1 MNHKN
6 FKIIHIFKIIRPH
19 QWVKNVLVFT
29 PLLMSHNFDFNNLI
43 LSLKAFIIFSLIAS
57 SIYVINDIVDLK
69 SDQNHPFKKYR
80 PLAAKLIT
88 VNHCKIL
95 ILILLALVT
104 VLLLNVNKEFIMI
117 IISYFILSNLY
128 TFFFKKIVIID
139 LLILSLLYTSRILG
153 GSYIADTSTSLSLL
167 LFSVFF
173 FISLAAVKRLTELV
187 NIVRFKKKK
196 IHGREY
202 TIKHKKMIYWIA
214 ILTGWISIL
223 VLIFHINSPVVIKQ
237 YSFPDILWIMCFVM
251 LFWISRIIYVS
262 NKGQIKDDPIV
273 YAISD
278 KISYLCL
285 AIILFIFWLGVNI

>member
-1 MNHKN
+1 MTRKN

-153 GSYIADTSTSLSLL
+153 GGYIADTSTSLSLL

-173 FISLAAVKRLTELV
+173 FTSLAAVKRLIELV
-187 NIVRFKKKK
+187 NIIRFKKKK

-237 YSFPDILWIMCFVM
+237 YSFPDILWIICFVM

-285 AIILFIFWLGVNI
+285 VIILFIFWLGVTI

>member
-1 MNHKN
+1 MTRKN

-117 IISYFILSNLY
+117 IISYFILSNFY
-128 TFFFKKIVIID
+128 TFFFKKIIIID

-237 YSFPDILWIMCFVM
+237 YSFPDILWIICFVM

-285 AIILFIFWLGVNI
+285 VIILFIFWLGVNI

>member
-1 MNHKN
+1 MTRKN

-187 NIVRFKKKK
+187 NIIRFKKKK

-237 YSFPDILWIMCFVM
+237 YSFPDILWIICFVM

-285 AIILFIFWLGVNI
+285 VIILFIFWLGVTI

>member
-1 MNHKN
+1 MTRKN

-43 LSLKAFIIFSLIAS
+43 LSTKAFIIFSLIAS

-153 GSYIADTSTSLSLL
+153 GGYIADTSTSLSLL

-173 FISLAAVKRLTELV
+173 FTSLAAVKRLIELV
-187 NIVRFKKKK
+187 NIIKFKKKR

-214 ILTGWISIL
+214 ILTGLISIL

-237 YSFPDILWIMCFVM
+237 YSFPDILWIICFVM

>member
-43 LSLKAFIIFSLIAS
+43 LSTKAFIIFSLIAS

-88 VNHCKIL
+88 VKHCKIL

-117 IISYFILSNLY
+117 IISYFILSNFY
-128 TFFFKKIVIID
+128 TFFFKKIIIID

-237 YSFPDILWIMCFVM
+237 YSFPDILWIICFVM

-285 AIILFIFWLGVNI
+285 VIILFIFWLGVTI

>member
-1 MNHKN
+1 MTRKN

-29 PLLMSHNFDFNNLI
+29 PLFMSHNFDFNNLI
-43 LSLKAFIIFSLIAS
+43 LSTKAFIIFSLIAS

-117 IISYFILSNLY
+117 IISYFILSNFY
-128 TFFFKKIVIID
+128 TFFFKKIIIID

-173 FISLAAVKRLTELV
+173 FTSLAAVKRLIELV
-187 NIVRFKKKK
+187 NIIRFKKKK

-237 YSFPDILWIMCFVM
+237 YSFPDILWIICFVM

-285 AIILFIFWLGVNI
+285 AIILFIFWLGVTI

>member
-43 LSLKAFIIFSLIAS
+43 LSTKAFIIFSLIAS

-117 IISYFILSNLY
+117 IISYFILSNFY
-128 TFFFKKIVIID
+128 TFFFKKIIIID

-237 YSFPDILWIMCFVM
+237 YSFPDILWIICFVM

-285 AIILFIFWLGVNI
+285 VIILFIFWLGVTI

>member
-1 MNHKN
+1 MTRKN

-153 GSYIADTSTSLSLL
+153 GGYIADTSTSLSLL

-173 FISLAAVKRLTELV
+173 FTSLAAVKRLIELV
-187 NIVRFKKKK
+187 NIIKFKKKR

-237 YSFPDILWIMCFVM
+237 YSFPDILWIICFVM

>member
-1 MNHKN
+1 MTRKN

-117 IISYFILSNLY
+117 IISYFILSNFY
-128 TFFFKKIVIID
+128 TFFFKKIIIID

-237 YSFPDILWIMCFVM
+237 YSFPDILWIICFVM

>member
-1 MNHKN
+1 MTHKN
-6 FKIIHIFKIIRPH
+6 YKIINIFKIMRPH

-117 IISYFILSNLY
+117 IISYFILSNFY
-128 TFFFKKIVIID
+128 TFFFKKIIIID

-237 YSFPDILWIMCFVM
+237 YSFPDILWIICFVM

-285 AIILFIFWLGVNI
+285 VIILFIFWLGVTI

>member
-1 MNHKN
+1 MTYKN
-6 FKIIHIFKIIRPH
+6 FKIINIFKIIRPH

-43 LSLKAFIIFSLIAS
+43 LSTKAFIIFSLIAS

-104 VLLLNVNKEFIMI
+104 VLLLNVNKEFIMV

-128 TFFFKKIVIID
+128 TFFFKKIIIID

-153 GSYIADTSTSLSLL
+153 GGYIADTSTSLSLL

-173 FISLAAVKRLTELV
+173 FTSLAAVKRLTELV
-187 NIVRFKKKK
+187 NIIRFKKKK

-237 YSFPDILWIMCFVM
+237 YSFPDILWIICFVM
-251 LFWISRIIYVS
+251 LFWILRIIYVS

-285 AIILFIFWLGVNI
+285 VIILFIFWLGVTI

>member
-43 LSLKAFIIFSLIAS
+43 LSTKAFIIFSLIAS

-153 GSYIADTSTSLSLL
+153 GGYIADTSTSLSLL

-173 FISLAAVKRLTELV
+173 FTSLAAVKRLIELV
-187 NIVRFKKKK
+187 NIIRFKRKK

-237 YSFPDILWIMCFVM
+237 YSFPDILWIICFVM

>member
-1 MNHKN
+1 MTYKN
-6 FKIIHIFKIIRPH
+6 FKIINIFKIIRPH

-43 LSLKAFIIFSLIAS
+43 LSTKAFIIFSLIAS

-153 GSYIADTSTSLSLL
+153 GGYIADTSTSLSLL

-173 FISLAAVKRLTELV
+173 FTSLAAVKRLTELV
-187 NIVRFKKKK
+187 NNIRFKKKK

-237 YSFPDILWIMCFVM
+237 YSFPDILWIICFVM
-251 LFWISRIIYVS
+251 LFWILRIIYVS

-285 AIILFIFWLGVNI
+285 VIILFIFWLGVTI

>member
-1 MNHKN
+1 MTRKN
-6 FKIIHIFKIIRPH
+6 LKIIHIFKIIRPH

-43 LSLKAFIIFSLIAS
+43 LSTKAFIIFSLIAS

-128 TFFFKKIVIID
+128 TFFFKKIIIID

-153 GSYIADTSTSLSLL
+153 GGYIADTSTSLSLL

-173 FISLAAVKRLTELV
+173 FTSLAAVKRLIELV
-187 NIVRFKKKK
+187 NIIKFKKKK

-237 YSFPDILWIMCFVM
+237 YSFPDILWIICFVM

>member
-1 MNHKN
+1 MTYKN
-6 FKIIHIFKIIRPH
+6 FKIINIFKIIRPH

-43 LSLKAFIIFSLIAS
+43 LSTKAFIIFSLIAS

-104 VLLLNVNKEFIMI
+104 VLLLNVNKEFIMV

-128 TFFFKKIVIID
+128 TFFFKKIIIID

-153 GSYIADTSTSLSLL
+153 GGYIADTSTSLSLL

-173 FISLAAVKRLTELV
+173 FTSLAAVKRLTELV
-187 NIVRFKKKK
+187 NIIRFKKKK

-237 YSFPDILWIMCFVM
+237 YSFPDILWIICFVM

-285 AIILFIFWLGVNI
+285 VIILFIFWLGVTI

>member
-1 MNHKN
+1 MTRKN

-43 LSLKAFIIFSLIAS
+43 LSTKAFIIFSLIAS

-153 GSYIADTSTSLSLL
+153 GGYIADTSTSLSLL

-173 FISLAAVKRLTELV
+173 FTSLAAVKRLIELV
-187 NIVRFKKKK
+187 NIIKFKKKR

-214 ILTGWISIL
+214 ILTGLISIL

-237 YSFPDILWIMCFVM
+237 YSFPDILWIICFVM

-285 AIILFIFWLGVNI
+285 VIILFIFWLGVTI

>member
-1 MNHKN
+1 MTRKN

-29 PLLMSHNFDFNNLI
+29 PLFMSHNFDFNNLI

-128 TFFFKKIVIID
+128 TFFFKKIIIID

-153 GSYIADTSTSLSLL
+153 GGYIADTSTSLSLL

-173 FISLAAVKRLTELV
+173 FTSLAAVKRLIELV
-187 NIVRFKKKK
+187 NIIRFKKKK

-214 ILTGWISIL
+214 ILTGLISIL

-237 YSFPDILWIMCFVM
+237 YSFPDILWIICFVM

>member
-1 MNHKN
+1 MTYKN
-6 FKIIHIFKIIRPH
+6 FKIINIFKIIRPH

-43 LSLKAFIIFSLIAS
+43 LSTKAFIIFSLIAS

-95 ILILLALVT
+95 ILILLALVA

-128 TFFFKKIVIID
+128 TFFFKKIIIID
-139 LLILSLLYTSRILG
+139 LLILSLLYTSNILG
-153 GSYIADTSTSLSLL
+153 GGYIADTSTSFSLL

-173 FISLAAVKRLTELV
+173 FTSLAAVKRLIELV
-187 NIVRFKKKK
+187 NIIRFKKKK

-202 TIKHKKMIYWIA
+202 TIEHKKMIYWIA

-237 YSFPDILWIMCFVM
+237 YSFPDILWIICFVM

>member
-1 MNHKN
+1 MTRKN

-29 PLLMSHNFDFNNLI
+29 PLFMSHNFDFNNLI
-43 LSLKAFIIFSLIAS
+43 LSTKAFIIFSLIAS

-153 GSYIADTSTSLSLL
+153 GGYIADTSTSLSLL

-173 FISLAAVKRLTELV
+173 FTSLAAVKRLIELV
-187 NIVRFKKKK
+187 NIIKFKKKR

-237 YSFPDILWIMCFVM
+237 YSFPDILWIICFVM

>member
-1 MNHKN
+1 M
-6 FKIIHIFKIIRPH
+6 
-19 QWVKNVLVFT
+19 
-29 PLLMSHNFDFNNLI
+29 
-43 LSLKAFIIFSLIAS
+43 
-57 SIYVINDIVDLK
+57 
-69 SDQNHPFKKYR
+69 
-80 PLAAKLIT
+80 
-88 VNHCKIL
+88 
-95 ILILLALVT
+95 
-104 VLLLNVNKEFIMI
+104 
-117 IISYFILSNLY
+117 
-128 TFFFKKIVIID
+128 
-139 LLILSLLYTSRILG
+139 YTSRILG

-237 YSFPDILWIMCFVM
+237 YSFPDILWIICFVM

-285 AIILFIFWLGVNI
+285 VIILFIFWLGVTI

>member
-1 MNHKN
+1 MTRKN

-128 TFFFKKIVIID
+128 TFFFKKIIIID

-153 GSYIADTSTSLSLL
+153 GGYIADTSTSLSLL

-173 FISLAAVKRLTELV
+173 FTSLAAVKRLIELV
-187 NIVRFKKKK
+187 NIIRFKKKK

-214 ILTGWISIL
+214 ILTGLISIL

-237 YSFPDILWIMCFVM
+237 YSFPDILWIICFVM

>member
-1 MNHKN
+1 MTRKN

-43 LSLKAFIIFSLIAS
+43 LSTKAFIIFSLIAS

-128 TFFFKKIVIID
+128 TFFFKKIIIID

-153 GSYIADTSTSLSLL
+153 GGYIADTSTSLSLL

-173 FISLAAVKRLTELV
+173 FTSLAAVKRLIELV
-187 NIVRFKKKK
+187 NIIRFKKKK

-202 TIKHKKMIYWIA
+202 TTKHKKMIYWIA

-237 YSFPDILWIMCFVM
+237 YSFPDILWIICFVM

>member
-1 MNHKN
+1 MTRKN
-6 FKIIHIFKIIRPH
+6 LKIIHIFKIIRPH

-43 LSLKAFIIFSLIAS
+43 LSTKAFIIFSLIAS

-153 GSYIADTSTSLSLL
+153 GGYIADTSTSLSLL

-173 FISLAAVKRLTELV
+173 FTSLAAVKRLIELV
-187 NIVRFKKKK
+187 NIIRFKKKK

-237 YSFPDILWIMCFVM
+237 YSFPDILWIICFVM

>member
-1 MNHKN
+1 MTRKN
-6 FKIIHIFKIIRPH
+6 FKIVHIFKIIRPH

-29 PLLMSHNFDFNNLI
+29 PLFMSHNFDFNNLI
-43 LSLKAFIIFSLIAS
+43 LSTKAFIIFSLIAS

-153 GSYIADTSTSLSLL
+153 GGYIVDTSTSLSLL

-173 FISLAAVKRLTELV
+173 FTSLAAVKRLIELV
-187 NIVRFKKKK
+187 NIIRFKKKK

-237 YSFPDILWIMCFVM
+237 YSFPDILWIICFVM

>member
-1 MNHKN
+1 MTRKN
-6 FKIIHIFKIIRPH
+6 LKIIHIFKIIRPH

-43 LSLKAFIIFSLIAS
+43 LSTKAFIIFSLIAS

-153 GSYIADTSTSLSLL
+153 GGYIADTSTSLSLL

-173 FISLAAVKRLTELV
+173 FTSLAAVKRLIELV
-187 NIVRFKKKK
+187 NIIRFKRKK

-237 YSFPDILWIMCFVM
+237 YSFPDILWIICFVM

>member
-1 MNHKN
+1 MTRKN

-43 LSLKAFIIFSLIAS
+43 LSTKAFIIFSLIAS

-153 GSYIADTSTSLSLL
+153 GGYIADTSTSLSLL

-173 FISLAAVKRLTELV
+173 FTSLAAVKRLIELV
-187 NIVRFKKKK
+187 NIIRFKKKK

-237 YSFPDILWIMCFVM
+237 YSFPDILWIICFVM

>member
-1 MNHKN
+1 MTRKN

-117 IISYFILSNLY
+117 IISYFILSNFY
-128 TFFFKKIVIID
+128 TFFFKKIIIID

-153 GSYIADTSTSLSLL
+153 GGYIADTSTSLSLL

>member
-1 MNHKN
+1 MTRKN

-29 PLLMSHNFDFNNLI
+29 PLFMSHNFDFNNLI
-43 LSLKAFIIFSLIAS
+43 LSTKAFIIFSLIAS

-128 TFFFKKIVIID
+128 TFFFKKIIIID

-153 GSYIADTSTSLSLL
+153 GGYIADTSTSLSLL

-173 FISLAAVKRLTELV
+173 FTSLAAVKRLIELV
-187 NIVRFKKKK
+187 NIIRFKKKK

-202 TIKHKKMIYWIA
+202 TTKHKKMIYWIA

-237 YSFPDILWIMCFVM
+237 YSFPDILWIICFVM

>member
-1 MNHKN
+1 MTRKN

-29 PLLMSHNFDFNNLI
+29 PLFMSHNFDFNNLI
-43 LSLKAFIIFSLIAS
+43 LSTKAFVIFSLIAS

-153 GSYIADTSTSLSLL
+153 GGYIADTSTSLSLL

-173 FISLAAVKRLTELV
+173 FTSLAAVKRLIELV
-187 NIVRFKKKK
+187 NIIRFKKKK

-237 YSFPDILWIMCFVM
+237 YSFPDILWIICFVM

>member
-1 MNHKN
+1 MTHKN
-6 FKIIHIFKIIRPH
+6 YKIINIFKIMRPH

-43 LSLKAFIIFSLIAS
+43 LSTKAFIIFSLIAS

-117 IISYFILSNLY
+117 IISYFILSNFY
-128 TFFFKKIVIID
+128 TFFFKKIIIID

-237 YSFPDILWIMCFVM
+237 YSFPDILWIICFVM

-285 AIILFIFWLGVNI
+285 VIILFIFWLGVTI

>member
-1 MNHKN
+1 MTRKN

-128 TFFFKKIVIID
+128 TFFFKKIIIID

-173 FISLAAVKRLTELV
+173 FTSLAAVKRLIELV
-187 NIVRFKKKK
+187 NIIRFKKKK

-237 YSFPDILWIMCFVM
+237 YSFPDILWIICFVM

-285 AIILFIFWLGVNI
+285 VIILFIFWLGVTI

>member
-1 MNHKN
+1 MTRKN

-43 LSLKAFIIFSLIAS
+43 LSTKAFIIFSLIAS

-153 GSYIADTSTSLSLL
+153 GGYIADTSTSLSLL

-173 FISLAAVKRLTELV
+173 FTSLAAVKRLIELV
-187 NIVRFKKKK
+187 NIIRFKKKK

-237 YSFPDILWIMCFVM
+237 YSFPDILWIICFVM

-285 AIILFIFWLGVNI
+285 VIILFIFWLGVNI

>member
-1 MNHKN
+1 MTRKN

-43 LSLKAFIIFSLIAS
+43 LSTKAFIIFSLIAS

-95 ILILLALVT
+95 ILILLALVA

-153 GSYIADTSTSLSLL
+153 GGYIADTSTSLSLL

-173 FISLAAVKRLTELV
+173 FTSLAAVKRLIELV
-187 NIVRFKKKK
+187 NIIRFKKKK

-202 TIKHKKMIYWIA
+202 NIKHKKMIYWIA

-237 YSFPDILWIMCFVM
+237 YSFPDILWIICFVM

-285 AIILFIFWLGVNI
+285 VIILFIFWLGVNI

>member
-29 PLLMSHNFDFNNLI
+29 PLFMSHNFDFNNLI
-43 LSLKAFIIFSLIAS
+43 LSTKAFIIFSLIAS

-153 GSYIADTSTSLSLL
+153 GGYIADTSTSLSLL

-173 FISLAAVKRLTELV
+173 FTSLAAVKRLIELV
-187 NIVRFKKKK
+187 NIIRFKKKK

-237 YSFPDILWIMCFVM
+237 YSFPDILWIICFVM

>member
-1 MNHKN
+1 MTRKN

-29 PLLMSHNFDFNNLI
+29 PLFMSHNFDFNNLI
-43 LSLKAFIIFSLIAS
+43 LSTKAFIIFSLIAS

-128 TFFFKKIVIID
+128 TFFFKKIIIID

-153 GSYIADTSTSLSLL
+153 GGYIADTSTSLSLL

-173 FISLAAVKRLTELV
+173 FTSLAAVKRLIELV
-187 NIVRFKKKK
+187 NIIRFKRKK

-237 YSFPDILWIMCFVM
+237 YSFPDILWIICFVM

>member
-1 MNHKN
+1 MNKN
-6 FKIIHIFKIIRPH
+6 GSIFVNILKIIRPH
-19 QWVKNVLVFT
+19 QWVKNILVFV
-29 PLLMSHNFDFNNLI
+29 PMLMSHNFELDIFI
-43 LSLKAFIIFSLIAS
+43 ISIYAFIIFSLVAS

-104 VLLLNVNKEFIMI
+104 VLLLNVNKEFIMV

-128 TFFFKKIVIID
+128 TFFFKKIIIID

-153 GSYIADTSTSLSLL
+153 GSYITDISTSSSLF

-173 FISLAAVKRLTELV
+173 FTSLAAVKRLTELI
-187 NIVRFKKKK
+187 NILKFKKTK
-196 IHGREY
+196 IHGRGY
-202 TIKHKKMIYWIA
+202 TTRHKKMIYWVA
-214 ILTGWISIL
+214 ILTGWISII
-223 VLIFHINSPVVIKQ
+223 VLIFHINSPEVIKQ
-237 YSFPDILWIMCFVM
+237 YSFPNILWIICFVM
-251 LFWISRIIYVS
+251 LFWILRIIHVS
-262 NKGQIKDDPIV
+262 SKGKIKDDPIV

-285 AIILFIFWLGVNI
+285 VIILFIFWLGINI

>member
-1 MNHKN
+1 MTRKN

-43 LSLKAFIIFSLIAS
+43 LSTKAFIIFSLIAS

-153 GSYIADTSTSLSLL
+153 GGYIADTSTSLSLL

-173 FISLAAVKRLTELV
+173 FTSLAAVKRLIELV
-187 NIVRFKKKK
+187 NIIRFKKKK

-202 TIKHKKMIYWIA
+202 TIKHKKMIYKI
-214 ILTGWISIL
+214 
-223 VLIFHINSPVVIKQ
+223 VVKLLKTTVRF
-237 YSFPDILWIMCFVM
+237 YVM
-251 LFWISRIIYVS
+251 IITCHMHQV
-262 NKGQIKDDPIV
+262 
-273 YAISD
+273 
-278 KISYLCL
+278 
-285 AIILFIFWLGVNI
+285 